1 MIQHPSFPAALRPRI
16 TRVIDVA
23 KLKTKYKQFEA
34 RRQLLAEHDLFL
46 ADDRVVLLLPK
57 LLGKVFYQT
66 GAKRPVPVS
75 IAAST
80 RKRDAD
86 GRTVKKTLEERA
98 SRKSETAGAGA
109 GAGAAATPVQ
119 VAREI
124 EKALGAAL
132 VHLSPGT
139 STAVKV
145 GRGAFSPQQIAQN
158 IDAVVAGL
166 TVRFVTRGWRNV
178 RAVHIKGAN
187 TMAFPIWEADEL
199 WVDEG
204 DVLEEKK
211 KLYGNTKKVK
221 TSGKTIAASREGEAA
236 VATSGSGVKRKAGE
250 TSKVTT
256 ADGHAK
262 KKRRAE
268 VDAKMAEERALRKER
283 LGKQKAEALAEV
295 GTGVF

>member
-1 MIQHPSFPAALRPRI
+1 LIQHPSFPAALRPRI

-57 LLGKVFYQT
+57 LLGKVFYKT

-86 GRTVKKTLEERA
+86 GRTAKKTLEERN
-98 SRKSETAGAGA
+98 RKSETAGAGA
-109 GAGAAATPVQ
+109 AATPPQ

-132 VHLSPGT
+132 VHLAPGT

-145 GRGAFSPQQIAQN
+145 ARGSFSPQQVAQN
-158 IDAVVAGL
+158 VDAVVSGL
-166 TVRFVTRGWRNV
+166 TERFVTQGWRNV
-178 RAVHIKGAN
+178 RAVHVKGAN
-187 TMAFPIWEADEL
+187 TMAFPVWEADEL
-199 WVDEG
+199 WVDEV